1 MFLYTI
7 KRLLLFIPSFFLVS
21 LLVFGLSRLVEG
33 DPVDM
38 VLNKGG
44 EESPFASAQAYRQKA
59 RELGLDR
66 PAFYFRLSSQAYPK
80 DLYQLQPQQHRTL
93 LSRLMD
99 QYGAAEHCMAYYRQL
114 KNWEQLYYEQKAAF
128 SYEEKG
134 QLDQLKEELW
144 QRYEERPLDILLDSL
159 AAKTAKVAPL
169 ALGLDSVRRAL
180 HQLRREARPYET
192 LIPQLYFYG
201 LNNQYHVW
209 MFGDYPYF
217 SAPDSSVHHRL
228 DSCYA
233 QLGRLNLAQD
243 SLARLG
249 RRLAFQLEQ
258 LDSLEQAPLLAQ
270 IEQLEQQQ
278 EQFNKSY
285 RQLAA
290 ERDRL
295 LPLREVYASRGL
307 IRGDLGISYQD
318 QQPVLLKIWA
328 ALRWTL
334 LMNLLAILIS
344 YGVSVPL
351 GVEMASW
358 RYRPRAYYSFL
369 SPLQLIFGALLALC
383 FFLQLMEL
391 VSGVLWAVIPLQLV
405 FMGLNYRV
413 FLKQWGRS
421 FGPEI
426 RRFAKALLRGR
437 MLDISE
443 YSLLFLQIVYLWF
456 WVLLFLSWGLQP
468 LWLKL
473 GFLIL
478 PFFFFL
484 GPWRGQWRLSK
495 QKGLEL
501 VGDQRDKLS
510 SNFLFL
516 LYSLPSFWLA
526 SLLVVFLTTAT
537 YGAHYDWFPTQGL
550 PNSQA
555 FSWGLVGNYL
565 YHLFLPIFAISY
577 GSFAY
582 LSRQMRSAML
592 QVLAQDYIRTARAK
606 GLRRQEVYWGHAFR
620 NALFPLITLFSAV
633 FPRALAGAI
642 AIELIFDINGMG
654 LLVIEAIRA
663 YDWPLVFGVTLM
675 AALLTILGNLVADLL
690 YAWVDPRVKY

>member
-7 KRLLLFIPSFFLVS
+7 KRLLLFIPSFFMVS

-33 DPVDM
+33 DPVDII
-38 VLNKGG
+38 LNKGG
-44 EESPFASAQAYRQKA
+44 DDSPFASEQAYRQKS

-66 PAFYFRLSSQAYPK
+66 PAFYFRLSSKAYPK
-80 DLYQLQPQQHRTL
+80 DLYQLQPQRHREFL
-93 LSRLMD
+93 ARLMN
-99 QYGAAEHCMAYYRQL
+99 QYGAAEYCMAYYQQL
-114 KNWEQLYYEQKAAF
+114 KNWERLYYEKKAAF

-134 QLDQLKEELW
+134 RVDQLQKELW
-144 QRYEERPLDILLDSL
+144 LRYEERPLDILLDSL
-159 AAKTAKVAPL
+159 ALQTAQIPSL
-169 ALGLDSVRRAL
+169 SLGLDSVRQAL
-180 HQLRREARPYET
+180 HQLRRGARPNET

-228 DSCYA
+228 DSCFA
-233 QLGRLNLAQD
+233 ELGQLNFVIDSLNKAARRLNFQMEQVD
-243 SLARLG
+243 SNA
-249 RRLAFQLEQ
+249 
-258 LDSLEQAPLLAQ
+258 QAPFLA
-270 IEQLEQQQ
+270 
-278 EQFNKSY
+278 
-285 RQLAA
+285 QLAA
-290 ERDRL
+290 LEEEKQSLDQHYQQLALERDSL

-318 QQPVLLKIWA
+318 QRPVLLKIWE

-358 RYRPRAYYSFL
+358 RYRPTAYYSFL

-383 FFLQLMEL
+383 FYLQLMEL
-391 VSGVLWAVIPLQLV
+391 VPAAIWAIVPLQLA
-405 FMGLNYRV
+405 FIGLNYRA
-413 FLKQWGRS
+413 FLKKWGRS
-421 FGPEI
+421 FGPEL
-426 RRFAKALLRGR
+426 RRFAQALIRGR
-437 MLDISE
+437 FLDISE
-443 YSLLFLQIVYLWF
+443 YSLLFLQLAYLWF
-456 WVLLFLSWGLQP
+456 WVLIFLSWGLQP
-468 LWLKL
+468 LWLKFGVL
-473 GFLIL
+473 LL
-478 PFFFFL
+478 PLFFFL
-484 GPWRGQWRLSK
+484 GPWRDSWRFSRK
-495 QKGLEL
+495 NGLEL

-550 PNSQA
+550 PDSNV
-555 FSWGLVGNYL
+555 FSWSLLGQYL
-565 YHLFLPIFAISY
+565 YHLFLPIFAVTY

-606 GLRRQEVYWGHAFR
+606 GLRRQEVYWAHAFR

-654 LLVIEAIRA
+654 LLVIDAIRA

-690 YAWVDPRVKY
+690 YAWVDPRIKY